1 MSILRLRWAAL
12 GLLIVCLF
20 ALASFNPAVAQSSDP
35 TVRQII
41 VPAEDRFT
49 PFAITIRTGQRVQW
63 VNNDVDD
70 HTIVS
75 DDAFN
80 TSGPRGVNVLLKA
93 NGGTFSIEFQH
104 PGTFPFYCRFHS
116 MLDSDHQPKAPGPE
130 GGIQDQNG
138 NYGTPM
144 NGVITVLEK

>member
-1 MSILRLRWAAL
+1 MSILRFRWAAL
-12 GLLIVCLF
+12 GLAIVCLL
-20 ALASFNPAVAQSSDP
+20 ALGRFNRAVAQSSDP

-41 VPAEDRFT
+41 VPDEDRFT

-63 VNNDVDD
+63 INNDTDD

-80 TSGPRGVNVLLKA
+80 TSGPRGVNVLLPA
-93 NGGTFSIEFQH
+93 NGGTRSITFQN
-104 PGTFPFYCRFHS
+104 PGTFPFYCRFHAH
-116 MLDSDHQPKAPGPE
+116 LDSANQPVAPGPD
-130 GGIQDQNG
+130 GGIQDPSG

-144 NGVITVLEK
+144 SGVITVVEK